1 MPTSDPLAVL
11 NPAIVGQAEKAHA
24 AILKRLLAGTTLD
37 EQQWITLQFAIRAGD
52 ALGRGDL
59 VTRVSGTAQYEH
71 AAVEAAIAALINAS
85 LMEEFP
91 GTDDQ
96 VAATAEGRTLLTT
109 LRSKVTELTGPAYG
123 AITPED
129 SATAARVLTT
139 ITAKLNEE
147 LAES

>member
-1 MPTSDPLAVL
+1 MPTPAQLAVL
-11 NPAIVGQAEKAHA
+11 NPAIVGQAEKAHGA
-24 AILKRLLAGTTLD
+24 VLKRLLADTTLD
-37 EQQWITLQFAIRAGD
+37 EQQWITLQFATGAGD

-59 VTRVSGTAQYEH
+59 VTRVCSAAQYDH
-71 AAVEAAIAALINAS
+71 AAVEAAIAALISAS
-85 LMEEFP
+85 LIEESP
-91 GTDDQ
+91 GADDQ
-96 VAATAEGRTLLTT
+96 VAATAEGRMFLAT

-147 LAES
+147 LAKL

>member
-1 MPTSDPLAVL
+1 MSASDPLAIL
-11 NPAIVGQAEKAHA
+11 NPAIIGQAEKAHG
-24 AILKRLLAGTTLD
+24 AILKRLLADTTLD
-37 EQQWITLQFAIRAGD
+37 EQQWITLQFAVGAGD

-59 VTRVSGTAQYEH
+59 VTGVSGTAQYDH
-71 AAVEAAIAALINAS
+71 AAVEAAIAALIRAS

-91 GTDDQ
+91 SAGDQ

-109 LRSKVTELTGPAYG
+109 LRSKVAELVGPAYG

-129 SATAARVLTT
+129 SVTAAHVLAT

-147 LAES
+147 LARF

>member
-1 MPTSDPLAVL
+1 MPTSPPLAVL

-24 AILKRLLAGTTLD
+24 AILKRLLAGTSLD
-37 EQQWITLQFAIRAGD
+37 EQQWITLQFAAGAGD

-59 VTRVSGTAQYEH
+59 VTRVSGTAQYGH
-71 AAVEAAIAALINAS
+71 AAVEAAIAALVDAS
-85 LMEEFP
+85 LIKKVP

-96 VAATAEGRTLLTT
+96 VAVTAEGRTLLTT
-109 LRSKVTELTGPAYG
+109 LRSKVTEFIGPAYG

-129 SATAARVLTT
+129 SATAARVLIT

-147 LAES
+147 LASS

>member
-1 MPTSDPLAVL
+1 MSTSDSLAVL

-24 AILKRLLAGTTLD
+24 AILKRLLANTTLD
-37 EQQWITLQFAIRAGD
+37 EQQWITLQFAVGAGA

-59 VTRVSGTAQYEH
+59 VTRVSGAAQYDR
-71 AAVEAAIAALINAS
+71 AAVDAAITALIGAS

-91 GTDDQ
+91 GTDNQ

-109 LRSKVTELTGPAYG
+109 LRGKVTELVGAAYG

-129 SATAARVLTT
+129 SATAARVLATL
-139 ITAKLNEE
+139 TAKLNEE
-147 LAES
+147 LAKF